1 VLKQIDL
8 TREGNYY
15 FDAEGEP
22 MVCTCFVSKVIPEE
36 TEEVTATIS
45 TDPLPNA
52 VRILVTHG
60 GFYRW
65 GWEVPEWNNAGGM
78 LLKTEELLSKIFPD
92 AMEDGLD
99 KPKPLWIQ
107 FSPK

>member
-1 VLKQIDL
+1 MLKQIEL
-8 TREGNYY
+8 TRGENYY
-15 FDAEGEP
+15 FDSAGAP
-22 MVCTCFVSKVIPEE
+22 MVCTLFVSKVMPEE
-36 TEEVTATIS
+36 AEEVTATIS

-52 VRILVTHG
+52 IRVLVTHG

-65 GWEVPEWNNAGGM
+65 GWEVPEWNTAGGM
-78 LLKTEELLSKIFPD
+78 LIETEELLSKIFPE
-92 AMEDGLD
+92 ALVDGLD